1 MNNLLKQ
8 IEEKMNAKTTIK
20 GGTNESEPYKTYK
33 KTLNSIFDYYK
44 TIFYAKTEN
53 EMKYK
58 ESVEELEKTC
68 DCSKYQ
74 CKDGSEPILIE
85 EGEENMLDESQE
97 GEESYQPKEE
107 RDLLLKNEYIL

>member
-1 MNNLLKQ
+1 MNDLLNQ
-8 IEEKMNAKTTIK
+8 IEEKMNPKTSKK
-20 GGTNESEPYKTYK
+20 GGTNETEPYKTYK

-44 TIFYAKTEN
+44 IIFDAKTEN

-58 ESVEELEKTC
+58 ESVEELEKPC

-74 CKDGSEPILIE
+74 CNDGSEPKLIE
-85 EGEENMLDESQE
+85 HEEENMLDESQE

-107 RDLLLKNEYIL
+107 TALLLKNEYIL